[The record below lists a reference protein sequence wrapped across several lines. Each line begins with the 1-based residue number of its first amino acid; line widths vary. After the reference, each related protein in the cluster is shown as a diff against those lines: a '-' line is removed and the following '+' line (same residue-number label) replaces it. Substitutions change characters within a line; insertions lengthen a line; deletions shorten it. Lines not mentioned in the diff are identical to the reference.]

1 MKKILSR
8 HYLWVVLVISL
19 IAILMYSCQN
29 DDEKN
34 EIVKIEASSVAVGD
48 LTPVKLVKDGS
59 NVRVTFLQSARS
71 FSFNTNS
78 KNGDQMMRLLTDAK
92 DADYPVEVT
101 VFEHTNTI
109 ASVKEA
115 TVDIIKAYRATVRA
129 ETEIETRGSGILTRA
144 SSSIIP
150 SEQAL
155 DELFNELKNAEIP
168 FEYATDGCYARAH
181 KMRQIITSKG
191 YECYKIFVYGDLAA
205 TNGECCV
212 GWSYHVAPILRH
224 RSANGGIEIKVLDPS
239 LFKKPVS
246 KQEWLNACKNRS
258 CYYRTSISSVK
269 ITHGYVYVR
278 SENGRVV
285 TDDDYSKTECII
297 SAYTGHSGCSTSAP
311 FPRNCW

>member
-1 MKKILSR
+1 
-8 HYLWVVLVISL
+8 
-19 IAILMYSCQN
+19 MYSCQN

-34 EIVKIEASSVAVGD
+34 EVVKIEASSVAVGD

-59 NVRVTFLQSARS
+59 DVKVTFLQSARAFS
-71 FSFNTNS
+71 FSTNS
-78 KNGDQMMRLLTDAK
+78 TNANEMMQLLTDAK
-92 DADYPVEVT
+92 DADHPVEVA
-101 VFEHTNTI
+101 VFENTNTI
-109 ASVKEA
+109 ASVKEVSA
-115 TVDIIKAYRATVRA
+115 DIIKAYKASVRT
-129 ETEIETRGSGILTRA
+129 ETEIETRGSDILTRA
-144 SSSIIP
+144 SASIVP
-150 SEQAL
+150 NEQAL
-155 DELFNELKNAEIP
+155 SELFNELKNAEIP
-168 FEYATDGCYARAH
+168 FEYAADGCYARAH

-224 RSANGGIEIKVLDPS
+224 RNANGETEIKVLDPS

-285 TDDDYSKTECII
+285 TDDDYNKTECII
-297 SAYTGHSGCSTSAP
+297 SAYTGYSGCSTSAP